1 LSKETEKLA
10 VVSDKELADILI
22 VEDSATVRK
31 VLAAWLCDLP
41 WVGSVSAV
49 ADGLAAIAALA
60 RSTPHVI
67 VLDLKLPGPSGL
79 TLIPHFKRFAP
90 QAAILICS
98 ALVRAGAEEAIACLE
113 QGASDVIAKPTATES
128 AWLASGFRS
137 EFARRVQAL
146 AGFQEA
152 PPEPHAAARS
162 ELTGVPDL
170 IVIGAST
177 GGPQALQ
184 EFLGKLARL
193 ERFPPIVVAQ
203 HVPALFSSV
212 IVDHL
217 RLRCGLAVE
226 LAQDETVARPGRV
239 YVAPGGS
246 DITVRGTAGGF
257 AISLHKSANRKRAA
271 PSVDLLFESAA
282 ASSKV
287 VVGVVLS
294 GMGEDGL
301 AGAKAIVAAGGAVL
315 AQSRASSVVWG
326 MPGIVA
332 TSGIASDIQAPDI
345 LGGKVTQLI
354 AGRGRM

>member
-1 LSKETEKLA
+1 LSKEKNIPAPEPGKTLA
-10 VVSDKELADILI
+10 NILI

-60 RSTPHVI
+60 RSTPDVI

-79 TLIPHFKRFAP
+79 TLIPHLRRFAP
-90 QAAILICS
+90 RAAILICS

-146 AGFQEA
+146 AGFQEVLPDVHQGPRGA
-152 PPEPHAAARS
+152 LTAVPE
-162 ELTGVPDL
+162 L
-170 IVIGAST
+170 IVVGAST
-177 GGPQALQ
+177 GGPKALQ
-184 EFLGKLARL
+184 EFLGELVRL

-217 RLRCGLAVE
+217 KLRCGLPVE
-226 LAQDETVARPGRV
+226 LAEDESSARPGRV
-239 YVAPGGS
+239 HVAPGGS
-246 DITVRGTAGGF
+246 DITVRSTPAGF
-257 AISLHKSANRKRAA
+257 AMSLHKSANRRRAA
-271 PSVDLLFESAA
+271 PSVDMLFESAA
-282 ASSKV
+282 ACSRSTL
-287 VVGVVLS
+287 GVVLS

-301 AGAKAIVAAGGAVL
+301 AGARAIVAAGGAVL
-315 AQSRASSVVWG
+315 VQSRDSSVVWG

-332 TSGIASDIQAPDI
+332 TSGIASEIGAPDF
-345 LGGKVTQLI
+345 LARKVAQLV
-354 AGRGRM
+354 GRGWK